1 MNIAIIGATGN
12 IGRRILAEAL
22 SRGHSLRAIL
32 RPESREK
39 LNAET
44 SVAIAEGDI
53 FDELE
58 LAGVLDED
66 DVVVSAYGPGDKT
79 QEFVAGVRA
88 QLDAVRRSGAKRFLM
103 VGGAGSLQVKPG
115 LQLMDVPDFP
125 EDYRSI
131 ALVHSDALQMVRE
144 VEDVNWTN
152 VSPSLSIES
161 GERTTKYRLGT
172 EDLLTDKN
180 GDSRISIEDFAMA
193 ILDEVERPSFER
205 KRFTVVY

>member
-22 SRGHSLRAIL
+22 SRGHAVKAIV

-39 LNAET
+39 LKGES
-44 SVAIAEGDI
+44 SVTIAEGDI
-53 FDELE
+53 FDEVE
-58 LAGVLDED
+58 LAGVLDKD
-66 DVVVSAYGPGDKT
+66 DVVISAYGPGNKT
-79 QEFVAGVRA
+79 QGFVEGVRA
-88 QLDAVRRSGAKRFLM
+88 QLDAVRRSGAKRFIM

-125 EDYRSI
+125 DR
-131 ALVHSDALQMVRE
+131 DALQMLRE

-193 ILDEVERPSFER
+193 ILDEVEQPSFEK
-205 KRFTVVY
+205 KRFTVGY

>member
-22 SRGHSLRAIL
+22 SRGHKVRAIV

-39 LNAET
+39 LNVES
-44 SVAIAEGDI
+44 SVTIAEGDI
-53 FDELE
+53 FDEVE
-58 LAGVLDED
+58 LAGVLDKD
-66 DVVVSAYGPGDKT
+66 DVVISAYNPPSNKT

-88 QLDAVRRSGAKRFLM
+88 QLDAVRRSGAKRFIM

-131 ALVHSDALQMVRE
+131 ARVHRDALQMLGE

-152 VSPSLSIES
+152 VSPSMSIES
-161 GERTTKYRLGT
+161 GERTTKYRPP
-172 EDLLTDKN
+172 
-180 GDSRISIEDFAMA
+180 RIC
-193 ILDEVERPSFER
+193 
-205 KRFTVVY
+205 

>member
-1 MNIAIIGATGN
+1 MNIAIVGATGN
-12 IGRRILAEAL
+12 IGRRIMAEAL
-22 SRGHSLRAIL
+22 SRGHAVKAIV

-39 LNAET
+39 LKGES

-53 FDELE
+53 FDEVE
-58 LAGVLDED
+58 LAGVLDKD
-66 DVVVSAYGPGDKT
+66 DVVISAYGPGNKT

-88 QLDAVRRSGAKRFLM
+88 QLDAVRRSSAKRFLM

-131 ALVHSDALQMVRE
+131 ALVHRDALQMVRE

-152 VSPSLSIES
+152 VSPSMSIES
-161 GERTTKYRLGT
+161 GERTTKYQLGT

-180 GDSRISIEDFAMA
+180 GDSRISIEDFAVA
-193 ILDEVERPSFER
+193 IVDEVQHPSFER
-205 KRFTVVY
+205 KRFTVGY